1 LSTEYKVELDA
12 FEGPLDLLLY
22 LIRRAEV
29 DIHDI
34 PVAEITR
41 QYMGYLRQVHTIDID
56 VAGEFLVMA
65 ATLTEI
71 KARMLAPAPQREG
84 DDPGAPG
91 AAPDSPAS
99 ELIDPRAELVRQLLE
114 YKRFRD
120 AADALGRRRDD
131 WDRRFAATR
140 AGLDKESLADAA
152 RRLADV
158 DIEDVTLSDLA
169 GAFAKILATVD
180 FTRLGEHRV
189 VVDETPI
196 EVHAEDLVA
205 RLRELGGVGGTG
217 AAGEPAEGAET
228 APVDF
233 IEIFRGRGR
242 SEMIGLF
249 LALLELV
256 RRRRVSVQQDAPTD
270 RILLKLNAE
279 E

>member
-1 LSTEYKVELDA
+1 MSTEYKVELDA

-41 QYMGYLRQVHTIDID
+41 QYMGYLKQVHTIDID

-65 ATLTEI
+65 ASLTEI
-71 KARMLAPAPQREG
+71 KARMLAPTPVREG
-84 DDPGAPG
+84 DDPASGPAN
-91 AAPDSPAS
+91 PDTPAS

-114 YKRFRD
+114 YKRYRD
-120 AADALGRRRDD
+120 AADALGRKRDD
-131 WDRRFAATR
+131 WERRFPATR
-140 AGLDKESLADAA
+140 SSLDKESLAAAA
-152 RRLADV
+152 RELADV

-169 GAFAKILATVD
+169 GAFAKILASVD
-180 FTRLGEHRV
+180 FNRIGDHRV
-189 VVDETPI
+189 VMDETPI
-196 EVHAEDLVA
+196 EVHADDLVH
-205 RLRELGGVGGTG
+205 RLKELGAV
-217 AAGEPAEGAET
+217 AVPGAES

-233 IEIFRGRGR
+233 VEIFKGRGK

-256 RRRRVSVQQDAPTD
+256 RRRRVSVHQDAPAD
-270 RILLKLNAE
+270 RIMLKLNPE

>member
-1 LSTEYKVELDA
+1 MSTEYKVEIDA

-34 PVAEITR
+34 PVADITR

-56 VAGEFLVMA
+56 VAGDFLVMA

-71 KARMLAPAPQREG
+71 KARMLAPIPVREG
-84 DDPGAPG
+84 DEAVSV
-91 AAPDSPAS
+91 AASTPESPAS

-114 YKRFRD
+114 YKRYRD
-120 AADALGRRRDD
+120 AADALGRKRDD
-131 WDRRFAATR
+131 WDRRFPATR
-140 AGLDKESLADAA
+140 ADLDRESLAEAA
-152 RRLADV
+152 RKLADV

-169 GAFAKILATVD
+169 GAFAKILASVD
-180 FTRLGEHRV
+180 MTRLGDHRV
-189 VVDETPI
+189 VIDETPI
-196 EVHAEDLVA
+196 EVHAEDLVH
-205 RLRELGGVGGTG
+205 RLHELGSMTG
-217 AAGEPAEGAET
+217 AEGSEP

-233 IEIFRGRGR
+233 VELFRGRSK

-256 RRRRVSVQQDAPTD
+256 RQRRVVVQQDAPTD
-270 RILLKLNAE
+270 RILLKLSAE
-279 E
+279 

>member
-1 LSTEYKVELDA
+1 LSTEYKVALDA

-41 QYMGYLRQVHTIDID
+41 QYMDYLKHVHTVDID
-56 VAGEFLVMA
+56 LAGEFLVMA
-65 ATLTEI
+65 ATLTEV
-71 KARMLAPAPQREG
+71 KARMLAPAPVREG
-84 DDPGAPG
+84 GVTEAG
-91 AAPDSPAS
+91 AAPDAPAS

-114 YKRFRD
+114 YKRYRD
-120 AADALGRRRDD
+120 AADALGRKRDE
-131 WDRRFAATR
+131 WDRRFPASH
-140 AGLDKESLADAA
+140 AGMDRESLAEAA

-169 GAFAKILATVD
+169 GAFAKILASVD
-180 FTRLGEHRV
+180 MTRLGDHRV
-189 VVDETPI
+189 VIDETPI
-196 EVHAEDLVA
+196 EVHAEDLVH
-205 RLRELGGVGGTG
+205 RLRELSAVVTDG
-217 AAGEPAEGAET
+217 ADADAAT

-233 IEIFRGRGR
+233 VEVFRGRSR

-256 RRRRVSVQQDAPTD
+256 RQRRVSVQQDAPTD
-270 RILLKLNAE
+270 RILLTLTDSE
-279 E
+279 

>member
-1 LSTEYKVELDA
+1 MSTEYKVELDA
-12 FEGPLDLLLY
+12 FEGPMDLLLY

-34 PVAEITR
+34 PVAELTR

-56 VAGEFLVMA
+56 LAGEFLVMA

-71 KARMLAPAPQREG
+71 KARMLAPTPVREG
-84 DDPGAPG
+84 DEGAPADAG
-91 AAPDSPAS
+91 PESPAS

-120 AADALGRRRDD
+120 AADALGRKRDE
-131 WDRRFAATR
+131 WDQRYAASHADLDR
-140 AGLDKESLADAA
+140 ASLAEAA
-152 RRLADV
+152 RKLADV

-169 GAFAKILATVD
+169 GAFAKILASVD
-180 FTRLGEHRV
+180 LTRLGDHRV
-189 VVDETPI
+189 VIDETPI
-196 EVHAEDLVA
+196 EVHAEDLVL
-205 RLRELGGVGGTG
+205 RLRELGAGGD
-217 AAGEPAEGAET
+217 APADGTAS

-233 IEIFRGRGR
+233 AEVFKGRSR

-256 RRRRVSVQQDAPTD
+256 RRRRVSVEQQGTAD
-270 RILLKLNAE
+270 RIVLRLNAE
-279 E
+279 